1 MTPSTRQDSD
11 PPRTTA
17 TVVGVIMAATQSVR
31 GGGRCE
37 LFPYL
42 GLHVAFPQAS
52 DPLGSVANWPARS
65 PRSKRNGTRA

>member
-1 MTPSTRQDSD
+1 
-11 PPRTTA
+11 
-17 TVVGVIMAATQSVR
+17 VIMAATQSVR
-31 GGGRCE
+31 GCGRCE

-42 GLHVAFPQAS
+42 GLRVAFLQAS